1 MKIIIII
8 KKVVMKALLRK
19 AGIVNNPGI
28 SLRWE
33 GTQVDLMEFAYGL
46 YLTGKLVDA
55 SGRKATLVETTD
67 YVFKMFGMTPPQ
79 NPSRVVTTLHQRIKP
94 EELSVMYKTLCD
106 LYHGCFT
113 TKK

>member
-1 MKIIIII
+1 MKRINRIIY
-8 KKVVMKALLRK
+8 KFMKALLRK

-33 GTQVDLMEFAYGL
+33 GTQVDMMEFAYGL
-46 YLTGKLVDA
+46 YLTGMLVNA
-55 SGRKATLVETTD
+55 SGRKATLAETTD
-67 YVFKMFGMTPPQ
+67 YVFKIFGCTPPQ
-79 NPSRVVTTLHQRIKP
+79 NPSRVVTTLRQRIKP

-106 LYHGCFT
+106 LYPGCFT